1 MVSADA
7 RVKRATTF
15 VGDDGGK
22 WAKCEALIA
31 QMDVNG
37 ELNCAGDVCVIN
49 CMAGFVV
56 DGGSPQ
62 AKCIKGMVHQ
72 SPSSRCTACSVFAR
86 NELFDLFGV
95 WWTLIKGANDQ
106 WSFNKNL
113 GFCVPTFNPEDPE
126 PDVSGDDGKWER
138 CEPLPIDNGKISCI
152 GAKCTLFCNE
162 GFMVEGR
169 VNRNGKSRTD
179 CRSIN
184 PER

>member
-1 MVSADA
+1 MSASLTVWLVSWLTAAHRKQNVSKAWSIKVRAVGA
-7 RVKRATTF
+7 RPVLCSDCSLKMS
-15 VGDDGGK
+15 
-22 WAKCEALIA
+22 C
-31 QMDVNG
+31 
-37 ELNCAGDVCVIN
+37 
-49 CMAGFVV
+49 
-56 DGGSPQ
+56 S
-62 AKCIKGMVHQ
+62 
-72 SPSSRCTACSVFAR
+72 AC
-86 NELFDLFGV
+86 LLFGV
-95 WWTLIKGANDQ
+95 RWTLIKGANDQ

-169 VNRNGKSRTD
+169 VNRNGMSRTD